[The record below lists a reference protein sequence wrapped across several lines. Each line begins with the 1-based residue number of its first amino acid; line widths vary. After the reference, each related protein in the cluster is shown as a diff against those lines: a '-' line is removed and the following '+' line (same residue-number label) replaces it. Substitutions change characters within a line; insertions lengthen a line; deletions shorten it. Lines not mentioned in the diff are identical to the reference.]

1 MKIKAFFKK
10 NGLALAFA
18 LLCASI
24 ILMALPFATGTY
36 TRAGPDEP
44 RITHYYSYYYHMGHL
59 VFMSGRTFAALFA
72 LITPFWTLFSGFW
85 CFSKKKKR
93 PVLCCFLGVLC
104 IFLNLVD
111 WVYAVLDLTFPVGLI
126 VAALHLLA
134 LALQVYALAQRTH
147 NKV

>member
-10 NGLALAFA
+10 NGLAFSFA
-18 LLCASI
+18 LLCVSM
-24 ILMALPFATGTY
+24 LLLALPFSSGGY
-36 TRAGPDEP
+36 MGPGPHD
-44 RITHYYSYYYHMGHL
+44 RIPDYRPYFHIASL
-59 VFMSGRTFAALFA
+59 VAQSGRTFAALFA

-93 PVLCCFLGVLC
+93 PVLCCSLGVLC

-111 WVYAVLDLTFPVGLI
+111 WIYAVLDLLFPVGLI